1 MTTIAY
7 PDANDLRNL
16 VRFCEKDGTI
26 WLDECRMVLMHTAA
40 LGALRKELLGSV
52 GKEHTRRVLTRMGY
66 ASGVRDAELAKRI
79 RGDKSLRDA
88 FFTGPQ
94 LHMLEGIV
102 RVTPVRMKLDLEA
115 GDFEGEFLW
124 ENSWEEEVHLKELGQ
139 SDEPVCWSQIGYA
152 SGYTSAFVG
161 RFILFKEVECVG
173 CGDNHCR
180 IVGKPLEEWEDAEE
194 QADYFRSDSMLTHL
208 LELRHQVDYLRT
220 AIAQQTPTPQL
231 VGISNGFKQAHEL
244 VRKAARTSVTVLLL
258 GETGVG
264 KERFARALHQ
274 DSERRQGPFVAV
286 NCAALPNDLIES
298 ELFGVEKGAFTG
310 AQTSRMGKFERAD
323 GGTLFLD
330 EVGELPLAAQAKLL
344 RVLQEGEIERLGDDR
359 TRKVNV
365 RLVAATNV
373 DLVKAV
379 KEGRFRSD
387 LYYRLNVYP
396 VTIPPLRE
404 RITDIQPLV
413 EAMLERFCTLH
424 EKRLLGVTDKTLQ
437 AMKSYPWPGNVRE
450 LENVMER
457 GVILAPQGGWI
468 ELEHLFADIGNMAS
482 LGASIS
488 DTGLLQQQGQE
499 PQGNAPLLD
508 SVLGSGLSLET
519 LEKELIDEAVK
530 RSGGNLSGAA
540 RLLGI
545 TRPQLQYRLKRNS
558 TE

>member
-1 MTTIAY
+1 MTTIKY
-7 PDANDLRNL
+7 PEANDLRNL

-26 WLDECRMVLMHTAA
+26 WLDESRMVLMHTAA

-52 GKEHTRRVLTRMGY
+52 GKEHTRRILTRMGY

-79 RGDKSLRDA
+79 RGKESLQDA

-102 RVTPVRMKLDLEA
+102 RVTPVKMKMDIAA
-115 GDFEGEFLW
+115 GQFEGEFLW
-124 ENSWEEEVHLKELGQ
+124 ENSWEEEVHLKEIGQ

-152 SGYTSAFVG
+152 SGYTSAFFG

-173 CGDNHCR
+173 CGDNNCR
-180 IVGKPLEEWEDAEE
+180 IVGKPLEEWEDADE
-194 QADYFRSDSMLTHL
+194 QASYFQSDSMLNHL
-208 LELRHQVDYLRT
+208 LELRNQVDYLRT
-220 AIAQQTPTPQL
+220 TLTQQTKPLQL
-231 VGISNGFKQAHEL
+231 VGISNGFQQAYDL
-244 VRKAARTSVTVLLL
+244 IDKASRTSVTVLLL

-274 DSERRQGPFVAV
+274 GSERRQGPFVAV

-310 AQTSRMGKFERAD
+310 AQVSRMGKFERAD

-359 TRKVNV
+359 TRKINV

-373 DLVKAV
+373 DLTKAV

-437 AMKSYPWPGNVRE
+437 AMKNYPWPGNIRE
-450 LENVMER
+450 LENVIER

-468 ELEHLFADIGNMAS
+468 ELEHLFANLADTDFS
-482 LGASIS
+482 GASINAS
-488 DTGLLQQQGQE
+488 GALQNE
-499 PQGNAPLLD
+499 KTAPCSHNLLD
-508 SVLGSGLSLET
+508 SIMASGVSLEQ
-519 LEKELIDEAVK
+519 LEQALIGEAVS
-530 RSGGNLSGAA
+530 RSAGNLAGAA

-545 TRPQLQYRLKRNS
+545 TRPQLQYRLKRNNG
-558 TE
+558 